1 MNVSLKLENV
11 VNLNPIRLIHEFE
24 KKISLKI
31 RKPLTDYRAI
41 TKKTSHE
48 YDPSTIELHV

>member
-24 KKISLKI
+24 IKNQFKNSKAAYRLQGYYKKDFPRI
-31 RKPLTDYRAI
+31 
-41 TKKTSHE
+41 
-48 YDPSTIELHV
+48 